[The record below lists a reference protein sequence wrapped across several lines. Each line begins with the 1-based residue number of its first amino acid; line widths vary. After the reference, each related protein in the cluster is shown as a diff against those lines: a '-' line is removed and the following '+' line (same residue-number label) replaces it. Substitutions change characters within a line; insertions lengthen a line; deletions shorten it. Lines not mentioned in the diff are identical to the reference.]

1 MNSIVCWL
9 NAPTGRCEAAPV
21 INDRRILI
29 VEDNPDDE
37 SLTQRGLRPAGAA
50 VVVTRDGALAL
61 ETLAAMVSGLAPGS
75 EALTR
80 IVGKSTCGKG
90 ATGSNR

>member
-61 ETLAAMVSGLAPGS
+61 ETLAAMVNLPDLVLLDLKLLRRK
-75 EALTR
+75 EKKTK
-80 IVGKSTCGKG
+80 GKEE
-90 ATGSNR
+90 